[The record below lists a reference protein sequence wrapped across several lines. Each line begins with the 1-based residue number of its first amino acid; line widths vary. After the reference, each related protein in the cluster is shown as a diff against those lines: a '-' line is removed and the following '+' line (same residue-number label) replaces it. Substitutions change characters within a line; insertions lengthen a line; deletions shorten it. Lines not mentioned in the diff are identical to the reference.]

1 MRIALS
7 LLAAA
12 ALSGCASTY
21 QLQLMPRDSGKL
33 YTGVAHDS
41 GSGEGS
47 MSITIE
53 GKTYNGTWVNATP
66 DRTTAYAYGAY
77 GYGRRGWGGL
87 GTMITVDNPNGAEAK
102 ALLVASDGSGLR
114 CDFRSGQGYGGG
126 ICRDDRAR
134 EYDVQIRPAPRP

>member
-53 GKTYNGTWVNATP
+53 AYLPAQAGTAANKATASATDAFRIQDTGKIVFIRDGILFQSTYKDRLRVRCGTYP
-66 DRTTAYAYGAY
+66 
-77 GYGRRGWGGL
+77 
-87 GTMITVDNPNGAEAK
+87 IFNP
-102 ALLVASDGSGLR
+102 R
-114 CDFRSGQGYGGG
+114 H
-126 ICRDDRAR
+126 
-134 EYDVQIRPAPRP
+134 P